1 VTLAGILPLLGGLA
15 TLALFFAM
23 NMGLSLHAVADSRL
37 AQYDA
42 IAAQAAASQLQQ
54 DGVAL
59 QTAAWAAKAPANL
72 HGAQLPSM
80 PATSL
85 CATAVGCVL
94 RAVASYS
101 VEGTTTVVGTQDQ
114 IVSSNV
120 ESAAYETRTA
130 VVMNVQILDSAG
142 NVMYARPHNTL
153 LRLYGTA
160 FADVTSTQDGASQA
174 SGLANG
180 AAENDGCASDGTG
193 CDPARVQAQ
202 DPTTV
207 DAVNQCVLGIGSG
220 TCSGAY
226 GTNFPSAANK
236 TNPTW
241 QNGQSAGTSGP

>member
-1 VTLAGILPLLGGLA
+1 MTLAGILPLLGGLA
-15 TLALFFAM
+15 TFALFFAM
-23 NMGLSLHAVADSRL
+23 NLGLSLHSVAEARL

-42 IAAQAAASQLQQ
+42 IAAQAAQSQLQQ
-54 DGVAL
+54 DGVSL
-59 QTAAWAAKAPANL
+59 QTAAWTAKAPANL
-72 HGAQLPSM
+72 QAAQLPSM

-85 CATAVGCVL
+85 CATNVGCTL
-94 RAVASYS
+94 RGVASFS
-101 VEGTTTVVGTQDQ
+101 VEGTTTVVGTQYQ
-114 IVSSNV
+114 VVSSNV

-130 VVMNVQILDSAG
+130 IVMNVQIIDSSG
-142 NVMYARPHNTL
+142 NVMYARPHDTL
-153 LRLYGTA
+153 LRLYGTG

-207 DAVNQCVLGIGSG
+207 DAVNQCVIGYGSG
-220 TCSGAY
+220 TCAGAY

-241 QNGQSAGTSGP
+241 QNNQSSGSTGP